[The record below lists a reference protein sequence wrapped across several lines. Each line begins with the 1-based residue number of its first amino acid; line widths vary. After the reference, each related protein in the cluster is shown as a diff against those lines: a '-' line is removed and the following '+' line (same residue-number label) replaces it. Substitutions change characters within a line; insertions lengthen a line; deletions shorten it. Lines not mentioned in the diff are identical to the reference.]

1 MVQKI
6 IFTKTADKT
15 FNDIATFLEQNASL
29 SSAEKFAEKVDCKIE
44 KLTKQPFIG
53 RPSSKAKT
61 VRKILISKHIQ
72 MFYRVVG
79 KTLIVSTFFD
89 SRQHPNKSRF

>member
-29 SSAEKFAEKVDCKIE
+29 SSA
-44 KLTKQPFIG
+44 L
-53 RPSSKAKT
+53 
-61 VRKILISKHIQ
+61 
-72 MFYRVVG
+72 
-79 KTLIVSTFFD
+79 
-89 SRQHPNKSRF
+89 